1 MSGSRA
7 ALISVCFLLFGGFGR
22 STDSHYRQGYYPR
35 TQYIASTGLKF
46 RAVPCLDF
54 LRAGITGT
62 TVPSSFLSST
72 E

>member
-1 MSGSRA
+1 MSGSRS
-7 ALISVCFLLFGGFGR
+7 ALASVCFLLIGGFGG
-22 STDSHYRQGYYPR
+22 STDSHYSQGCSR

-46 RAVPCLDF
+46 RAVPRLGF